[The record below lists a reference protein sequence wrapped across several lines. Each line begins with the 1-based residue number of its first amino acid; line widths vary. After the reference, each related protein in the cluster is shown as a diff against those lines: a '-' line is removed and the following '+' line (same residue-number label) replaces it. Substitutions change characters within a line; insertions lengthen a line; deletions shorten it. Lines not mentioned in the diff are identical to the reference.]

1 MKHIESS
8 MQIVCVKWF
17 RYTYKNILI
26 FAIPNGGARSPITGA
41 ILKAEGVLA
50 GIPDLFIA
58 MPNNK
63 HNGLF
68 IEMKKDKKSKPKKN
82 QEEIHIAL
90 EKQGYK
96 VVVCCSFDEFVNV
109 VTNYIG

>member
-1 MKHIESS
+1 
-8 MQIVCVKWF
+8 
-17 RYTYKNILI
+17 
-26 FAIPNGGARSPITGA
+26 
-41 ILKAEGVLA
+41 
-50 GIPDLFIA
+50 
-58 MPNNK
+58 
-63 HNGLF
+63 
-68 IEMKKDKKSKPKKN
+68 MKKDKKSKPKKN